1 MSKLRLGS
9 VAGLAVSVPIIG
21 VVHIILCV
29 HALQAPALRHLV
41 NSFEFSHIMYV
52 ICLCYRDA
60 GLHTQA
66 GLCRQSWSMC
76 IRISIGI
83 RKLAMCHGQGKPPV
97 LHMHVVL

>member
-1 MSKLRLGS
+1 M
-9 VAGLAVSVPIIG
+9 PITG
-21 VVHIILCV
+21 VVDIILCV

-52 ICLCYRDA
+52 ICLSYPDA
-60 GLHTQA
+60 GLHKQA

-83 RKLAMCHGQGKPPV
+83 GKPALCHGQGKPPV
-97 LHMHVVL
+97 PDRLVLHMHVVL